1 MYLSTTAMISSIG
14 ANTQMTM
21 DAMDAQVSG
30 YRTCGFTCA
39 NGSSAVV
46 SALDDGLFVDAILD
60 VDIDGP
66 FTTKLVRCVKLLAF
80 AIEDLKQQVSFP
92 NTVPLKWL
100 GAESEEYELLPLT
113 TISDLLSELDAP
125 IKQDAIYPVNLGRAS
140 GIYALQYAYD
150 LMNQKGFDYVVLG
163 SAECPFNNEWLASL
177 DERGRL
183 KADAVMDGFAP
194 GEGAGFIVL
203 ARTPEL
209 AAACLN
215 DPEDN
220 KAIYLYPPG
229 VAQSPSHWANE
240 TSHKG
245 EALHQAMVAAFQQ
258 VDPEVNNCDAIVSSL
273 NGELFG
279 MKEHRVALAR
289 LTDEIGDAELFHPF
303 EYTGDLGAFS
313 GILLIAHSAHLIN
326 NAGLNNIMIYSSSDN
341 QWRSAVVMQGLTVN
355 DEKNGIGS

>member
-1 MYLSTTAMISSIG
+1 MYLSTVAMISSIG
-14 ANTQMTM
+14 ANAQMTM

-39 NGSSAVV
+39 NGCPAVV

-60 VDIDGP
+60 IDIDGP

-80 AIEDLKQQVSFP
+80 AIEDLKQQVSFENP
-92 NTVPLKWL
+92 APLIWL
-100 GAESEEYELLPLT
+100 GAESDEYEPLPLG
-113 TISDLLSELDAP
+113 TISDVLSELDAP

-140 GIYALQYAYD
+140 GIYALQHAYD

-163 SAECPFNNEWLASL
+163 SAESPFTNEWLASL

-183 KADAVMDGFAP
+183 KADGVADGFAP
-194 GEGAGFIVL
+194 GEGAGFVVL

-209 AAACLN
+209 ASACTS
-215 DPEDN
+215 DPEN
-220 KAIYLYPPG
+220 STPIYLNLPG
-229 VAQSPSHWANE
+229 VAQSPSHWGNE
-240 TSHKG
+240 TAHKG
-245 EALHQAMVAAFQQ
+245 EALHQAMVAAFDH
-258 VDPEVNNCDAIVSSL
+258 VDPQAKKCDAVVSSL

-303 EYTGDLGAFS
+303 EYVGDLGAFS
-313 GILLIAHSAHLIN
+313 GILLLAQSAHLIN
-326 NAGLNNIMIYSSSDN
+326 SAGFNNIMIYSSSDN
-341 QWRSAVVMQGLTVN
+341 PWRSAVVAQGVAVN
-355 DEKNGIGS
+355 NAQKGIGS